1 MFKKLGLAALAASLI
16 AGPALAADQMSTA
29 SAKPATAA
37 ADSVKPGV
45 SHKLKKE
52 THHKKDKKEATSA
65 IVK

>member
-37 ADSVKPGV
+37 ADSVAQAEEGNPPQ
-45 SHKLKKE
+45 E
-52 THHKKDKKEATSA
+52 R
-65 IVK
+65 